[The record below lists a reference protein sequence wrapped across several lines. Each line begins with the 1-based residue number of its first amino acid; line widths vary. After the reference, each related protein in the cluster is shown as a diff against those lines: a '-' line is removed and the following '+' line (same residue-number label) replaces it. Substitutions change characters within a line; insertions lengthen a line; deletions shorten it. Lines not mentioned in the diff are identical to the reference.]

1 MFVLLLTHP
10 RGLQVKRDYCKNRT
24 WIVGLVLIIIG
35 SAADFAALAFGAQSI
50 IAPLG
55 SLTLVS
61 NVFFAPCL
69 LGETLTQRDI
79 FSTAAIVAGATLAI
93 IFASHKD
100 TIYGY
105 VDCEWRVP
113 PPPAAARMLGAD
125 WTPCSVSTSN
135 PASASTPSSSWL

>member
-1 MFVLLLTHP
+1 MKREYYKSKVWVL
-10 RGLQVKRDYCKNRT
+10 GLA
-24 WIVGLVLIIIG
+24 LIILG

-69 LGETLTQRDI
+69 LGEKLTQRDV
-79 FSTAAIVAGATLAI
+79 FATAAIVTGASIAI

-100 TIYGY
+100 TIYGCALRAQRW
-105 VDCEWRVP
+105 DRLR
-113 PPPAAARMLGAD
+113 AL
-125 WTPCSVSTSN
+125 
-135 PASASTPSSSWL
+135 